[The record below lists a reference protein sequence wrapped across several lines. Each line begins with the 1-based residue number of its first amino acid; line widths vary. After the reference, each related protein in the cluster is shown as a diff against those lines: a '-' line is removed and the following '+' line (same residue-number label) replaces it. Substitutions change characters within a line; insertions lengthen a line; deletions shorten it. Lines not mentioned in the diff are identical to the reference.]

1 MIESALIVHDIRFS
15 TSTSFHCRK
24 QHLRRAVSP
33 SSRPGVV
40 NLTVRKKFKRPQN
53 PIFASTYERKLS
65 IQPKEEI
72 RVGYCGV
79 LPAFRQD
86 YQLEWILLC
95 DRCEV
100 AQYVHFTQ
108 IQAESYLEA
117 NEPHALR
124 VVTDQE

>member
-1 MIESALIVHDIRFS
+1 
-15 TSTSFHCRK
+15 
-24 QHLRRAVSP
+24 
-33 SSRPGVV
+33 
-40 NLTVRKKFKRPQN
+40 VRKKFKRPQN
-53 PIFASTYERKLS
+53 PIFASSYERKLS

-72 RVGYCGV
+72 GVGYCGV

-100 AQYVHFTQ
+100 AQRVHFPQ

-117 NEPHALR
+117 NEPSALG